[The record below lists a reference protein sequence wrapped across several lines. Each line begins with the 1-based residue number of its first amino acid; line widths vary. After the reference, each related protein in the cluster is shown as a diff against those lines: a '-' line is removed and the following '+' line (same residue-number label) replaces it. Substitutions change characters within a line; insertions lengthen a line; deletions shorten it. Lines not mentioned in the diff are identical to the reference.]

1 MALGQNYA
9 EKYSPIVD
17 ERFKLGALTGGMVN
31 NEYDWIGVETVNVYS
46 IPTAPMNNYTL
57 TGSSRYGTPAELQ
70 NDVQELRV
78 TQDRSFTFTI
88 DRKSHDDT
96 MMVMEAGRALRR
108 QIDEVV
114 IPEIDSYRI
123 AALVAGCK
131 AAHVHASANASA
143 SNAYALF
150 LTAQEDL
157 DNAKVP
163 QGGRFAIVTPAFLN
177 YLKQNENF
185 IKQSDM
191 SQRIMITGV
200 VGEVDGVMIVKAPS
214 SYFPSNIHCIVTNRM
229 VMPSPIKLQDYK
241 IHIDPP
247 GINGWLCEGRLRYD
261 AFILD
266 EKADAISVI
275 GDSGAVTGDS
285 VTVTPST
292 ATVAVG
298 GTVTL
303 TAQTLPANRAVTWT
317 SSDATKATVANGV
330 VTGVGAGSATI
341 TATATINGSTYTDT
355 CTVTVTSA

>member
-1 MALGQNYA
+1 MPTINYA

-17 ERFKLGALTGGMVN
+17 ERFTLGALTGGMVN
-31 NEYDWIGVETVNVYS
+31 GEYEWIGVETVNVFS

-57 TGSSRYGTPAELQ
+57 TGASRYGTPAELE
-70 NDVQELRV
+70 NAVQELKV

-96 MMVMEAGRALRR
+96 MMTMEAGRALRR
-108 QIDEVV
+108 QIDEIV
-114 IPEIDSYRI
+114 IPEIDTYRI
-123 AALVAGCK
+123 AAYVAGCK
-131 AAHVHASANASA
+131 SAHVHNSADPSA

-150 LTAQEDL
+150 LAAQEDL

-177 YLKQNENF
+177 FLKQNDNF

-191 SQRIMITGV
+191 SQEIAINGV
-200 VGEVDGVMIVKAPS
+200 VGEVDGVMIVKAPA
-214 SYFPSNIHCIVTNRM
+214 SYFPEGIHCILTNRM
-229 VMPSPIKLQDYK
+229 VMPSPVKLQDYK
-241 IHIDPP
+241 IHQDPP
-247 GINGWLCEGRLRYD
+247 GINGWLIEGRLRYD
-261 AFILD
+261 AFVLD

-275 GDSGAVTGDS
+275 ANSGASTGDS
-285 VTVTPST
+285 VTVSPST
-292 ATVAVG
+292 ASVAVG
-298 GTVTL
+298 ATVTL

-355 CTVTVTSA
+355 CAVTVTSA